1 MRHRMQTRPIH
12 FRGLIPALL
21 GAAAL
26 GIPLAQPA
34 QADPYRWC
42 AEYGGFFGGGGTNC
56 YFTTWQQCQAAIS
69 GVGGYCRRNTFYTG
83 SDGNGRPRKQRRPG

>member
-1 MRHRMQTRPIH
+1 MIAMRHTM
-12 FRGLIPALL
+12 LALP

-26 GIPLAQPA
+26 GVALVQPV
-34 QADPYRWC
+34 QADPYPWC

-56 YFTTWQQCQAAIS
+56 YFKTWQQCQAAIS

-83 SDGNGRPRKQRRPG
+83 PDGNGRSSKKRR

>member
-1 MRHRMQTRPIH
+1 MRFVMLTM
-12 FRGLIPALL
+12 L

-26 GIPLAQPA
+26 GAATVQLV

-56 YFTTWQQCQAAIS
+56 YFSTWQQCQAAIS
-69 GVGGYCRRNTFYTG
+69 GVGGYCRKNLFYTG
-83 SDGNGRPRKQRRPG
+83 PDGRPSKKARRG